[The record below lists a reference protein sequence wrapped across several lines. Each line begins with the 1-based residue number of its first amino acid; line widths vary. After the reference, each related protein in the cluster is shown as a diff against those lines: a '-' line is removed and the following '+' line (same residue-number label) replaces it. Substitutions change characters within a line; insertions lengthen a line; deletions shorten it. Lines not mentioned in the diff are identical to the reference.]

1 MRIAT
6 VLIAPL
12 ALVCLLA
19 CASYPP
25 PTERMTTTEAAI
37 RGAREVG
44 ADQIPRA
51 ALHLK
56 LAQEQAD
63 KARQLMQDGYNDRAD
78 LTLKRAQADAELAIA
93 ISREAQTVQ
102 KAHDAEANLEKVK
115 AEALKQPA
123 LPPAGQ

>member
-1 MRIAT
+1 MRIVICSLA
-6 VLIAPL
+6 LL
-12 ALVCLLA
+12 ALVSLVA

-51 ALHLK
+51 ALHMK

-78 LTLKRAQADAELAIA
+78 LTLKRAQADAELAIGIA
-93 ISREAQTVQ
+93 REAQMTQ
-102 KAHDAEANLEKVK
+102 KAHDAEMNLQKVK
-115 AEALKQPA
+115 SEAMQHPGA
-123 LPPAGQ
+123 R